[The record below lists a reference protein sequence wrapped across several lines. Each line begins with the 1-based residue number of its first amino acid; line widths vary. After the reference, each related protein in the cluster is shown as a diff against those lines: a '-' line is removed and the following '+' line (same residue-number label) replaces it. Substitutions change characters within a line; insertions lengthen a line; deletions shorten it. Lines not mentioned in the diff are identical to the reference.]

1 MLVSSPLR
9 ATPNL
14 SHIVNNSP
22 LGRFC
27 RCTRSTSL
35 RTVTN
40 IGAYRFCFWMGTDR
54 HHLGISSGLESDRD
68 CDNGSSH
75 IHAKIPDFLKNL
87 NEAAPATKRPEDSA
101 IGYL

>member
-1 MLVSSPLR
+1 
-9 ATPNL
+9 
-14 SHIVNNSP
+14 
-22 LGRFC
+22 
-27 RCTRSTSL
+27 
-35 RTVTN
+35 
-40 IGAYRFCFWMGTDR
+40 MGTDR